1 MKFLGNAPLD
11 TLDIMV
17 AESQSSINSITVWL
31 HGQPDQPEEYFFQR
45 PRANKRRACAQPDSR
60 HWPKRQ
66 QLMETSGNAQL
77 SGQTSGR
84 KLRSSET
91 RAPPM
96 TPTSRGRTAKKPD
109 RRPNAGSPVRE
120 AGPNEDEDEEQTPKA
135 PATTLGSI
143 PLLLAQPLRPQ
154 IKAPV
159 NREASDSSESHSS
172 KKSRSQSPTKSL
184 MDLKDTNMPISA
196 RAWDSSEKPADLEK
210 FVNDMEQIGDR
221 VGCIPSAVKARF
233 AAIGKTPRAF
243 QIAEDGIHGGGIE
256 TEASATREATGGL
269 GHEVFWYEVSKI
281 TRASNRCQVRAAP
294 EPTWN
299 SEVHSRV
306 LQLALEGHWEG
317 KEISYQDIS
326 LARLSNKSL
335 VPWNVTTG
343 AMQSKMVDYA
353 IIINP
358 DEDFNGDASK
368 SIHNHIVGKVSGE
381 MNASINQTAA
391 PYVRYR
397 PIGVSIETKKGLVGE
412 EEAHVQL
419 ATWMIAQYTRLR
431 QLMTN
436 QATGKLPSFPVL
448 SVHGQR
454 WFLMIACIR
463 ENGHIDLIKELLVGD
478 TGSLAGVY
486 QVIAA
491 IRRIAQWVNDDYRP
505 WFERE
510 ILGKANGIQASP

>member
-1 MKFLGNAPLD
+1 MLNKILRNLN

-17 AESQSSINSITVWL
+17 EESQSSTNSITVWL
-31 HGQPDQPEEYFFQR
+31 DGQPDQPEEYIFQ
-45 PRANKRRACAQPDSR
+45 PLPAKKRRACAQPDSELR
-60 HWPKRQ
+60 RKRQ
-66 QLMETSGNAQL
+66 QLMEISANTQL

-84 KLRSSET
+84 KLRSSEA

-109 RRPNAGSPVRE
+109 RRPNAGSPFRE
-120 AGPNEDEDEEQTPKA
+120 AGPNEDEDEKQIPKA
-135 PATTLGSI
+135 PATSLGSV

-154 IKAPV
+154 KK
-159 NREASDSSESHSS
+159 ASDSSESHGS

-184 MDLKDTNMPISA
+184 MDLKDTNMPIFA
-196 RAWDSSEKPADLEK
+196 KAWDSSEKPADLEK

-221 VGCIPSAVKARF
+221 IGCIPSAVKARF

-243 QIAEDGIHGGGIE
+243 QIAEDGSQGGGIE
-256 TEASATREATGGL
+256 AEARATREATGGL

-281 TRASNRCQVRAAP
+281 TRASNKCQVRAAP

-306 LQLALEGHWEG
+306 LQLALEGYWEG

-326 LARLSNKSL
+326 LARLCNKSL

-353 IIINP
+353 IIIDP

-368 SIHNHIVGKVSGE
+368 SLHNHIVEKVSGE

-419 ATWMIAQYTRLR
+419 GTWMIAQYTRLR

-478 TGSLAGVY
+478 TGSFAGVY

-510 ILGKANGIQASP
+510 ILGKANGIQVSP

>member
-1 MKFLGNAPLD
+1 
-11 TLDIMV
+11 MV
-17 AESQSSINSITVWL
+17 KESQSGTNSITIWL
-31 HGQPDQPEEYFFQR
+31 NSQPDQPEEYFYQR
-45 PRANKRRACAQPDSR
+45 PRVKRRACDQPESKHQR
-60 HWPKRQ
+60 KRQ

-77 SGQTSGR
+77 SGQTSSR
-84 KLRSSET
+84 KLRCSET

-96 TPTSRGRTAKKPD
+96 TPTSRGRTAKKPG
-109 RRPNAGSPVRE
+109 RPNAGSPVRE

-135 PATTLGSI
+135 PATALGSI

-159 NREASDSSESHSS
+159 NRQASDSSDSHGS

-196 RAWDSSEKPADLEK
+196 RAWDSSEKPADLEE

-243 QIAEDGIHGGGIE
+243 QIAEDGTRQDGGIE
-256 TEASATREATGGL
+256 TEARATREATGGL
-269 GHEVFWYEVSKI
+269 GHEIFWYEVSKI
-281 TRASNRCQVRAAP
+281 TRASNKCQVRAAP

-353 IIINP
+353 IIIDP

-368 SIHNHIVGKVSGE
+368 SIHNHIVEKVSGE

-463 ENGHIDLIKELLVGD
+463 ENGHMDLIKELLVGD